1 MTDSHAHTWIDT
13 PAGLAPLAE
22 ALAAAPWTAL
32 DTEANSMHAYRERT
46 CLMQVNAGGRLFLV
60 DTLALMA
67 QAGWAPLTSTS
78 HCRGLDALIP
88 GLGRSDRPLWLHGGE
103 YDCAVMRRDFGIE
116 LGGVWDTQ
124 QAASLLGWEK
134 TGYGACVDAVCAIKL
149 DKAYSQYDWATRP
162 LEAGALA
169 YALDD
174 VIHLPLVAERLR
186 GEIATADLVEEHA
199 IANAA
204 VAASGWDGGFDPAGF
219 WRIKGIR
226 EIPRDRLPLLAALY
240 AWRDVVAKLADRPPG
255 RMVNSE
261 LLLGL
266 TRWAPTSFQSLK
278 RCGVKG
284 WLMAEHGDALIA
296 VIKQALESPA
306 PLPPPDH
313 VREVD
318 EAEVRRERRLK
329 DWRQAEAQNRTVPL
343 QVVLPAKALEH
354 LKRYGAGDLG
364 AVPQLGAKRQRL
376 YGEVLQRLCS

>member
-1 MTDSHAHTWIDT
+1 MSTTHTWIDT
-13 PAGLAPLAE
+13 PGGLAPLAA
-22 ALAAAPWTAL
+22 ALERAPWTAL

-46 CLMQVNAGGRLFLV
+46 CLMQVNAGGALFLV

-67 QAGWAPLTSTS
+67 QAGWAPLTATS
-78 HCRGLDALIP
+78 HCRALDVLIP
-88 GLGRSDRPLWLHGGE
+88 GLARRDRPLWLHGGE

-134 TGYGACVDAVCAIKL
+134 TGYGACVETVCGVKL
-149 DKAYSQYDWATRP
+149 DKAWSQYDWATRP
-162 LEAGALA
+162 LDPGALA

-174 VIHLPLVAERLR
+174 VVHLPAVAERLR
-186 GEIATADLVEEHA
+186 EVIATADLVEEHA
-199 IANAA
+199 IASAA

-226 EIPRDRLPLLAALY
+226 EVPRDRLPLLAALY
-240 AWRDVVAKLADRPPG
+240 AWRDQVARTADRPPG
-255 RMVNSE
+255 RMVNGE

-266 TRWAPTSFQSLK
+266 VRWAPTSFQSLK

-284 WLMAEHGDALIA
+284 WLMAEHGEALIA
-296 VIKQALESPA
+296 VIRQALESPG
-306 PLPPPDH
+306 PVPPPEH

-329 DWRQAEAQNRTVPL
+329 DWRQAEAQRRQVPL

-354 LKRYGAGDLG
+354 LKRYGLGDLA
-364 AVPQLGAKRQRL
+364 AVPQLGAKRARL
-376 YGEVLQRLCS
+376 YGDDLRRLCG